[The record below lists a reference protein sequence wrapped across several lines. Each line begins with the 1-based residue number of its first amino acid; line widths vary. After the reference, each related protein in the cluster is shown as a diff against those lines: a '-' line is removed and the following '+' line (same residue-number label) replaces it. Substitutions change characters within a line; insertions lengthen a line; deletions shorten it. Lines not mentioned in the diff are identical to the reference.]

1 MGGGAV
7 AECAILDF
15 DEMLESNGA
24 PAIRRRRCES
34 NSLRKGT
41 ANAARVSRGTE
52 FDVWRGLSVKSPER
66 NASEHVT
73 ITVVIYNTV
82 AGGVPTEEDVISAID
97 DLETLYATCGANGQ
111 LADGT
116 FDFMKQDLTVQ
127 DTINIT
133 TKVVTQPYN
142 APSVAVI
149 NHDVFPVCQA

>member
-82 AGGVPTEEDVISAID
+82 ADGVPTAEDVASAID
-97 DLETLYATCGANGQ
+97 DLEDLYARCGANGQ
-111 LADGT
+111 LADST
-116 FDFMKQDLTVQ
+116 FDFMKQELTN
-127 DTINIT
+127 DDIIDIT
-133 TKVVTQPYN
+133 TKVVTQPYKPPS
-142 APSVAVI
+142 APVA
-149 NHDVFPVCQA
+149 NHDVFPA